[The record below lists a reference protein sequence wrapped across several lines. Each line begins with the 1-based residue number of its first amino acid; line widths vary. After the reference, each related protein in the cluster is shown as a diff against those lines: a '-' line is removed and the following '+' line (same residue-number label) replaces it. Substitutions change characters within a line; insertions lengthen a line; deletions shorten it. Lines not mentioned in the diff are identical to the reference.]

1 MAFLLHNKF
10 CVSGNALCTVKC
22 DEKVKVFSVRGTSF
36 DAAATSGGSARSE
49 KAPSSSSVGISEWLD
64 QKLTKSDRP
73 ELTGA
78 KVVVSG
84 GRGLRSGENFK
95 PL

>member
-36 DAAATSGGSARSE
+36 EAAATSGGSASSE
-49 KAPSSSSVGISEWLD
+49 KGKHSHMSLFNRLAFLVCL
-64 QKLTKSDRP
+64 
-73 ELTGA
+73 A
-78 KVVVSG
+78 
-84 GRGLRSGENFK
+84 
-95 PL
+95 